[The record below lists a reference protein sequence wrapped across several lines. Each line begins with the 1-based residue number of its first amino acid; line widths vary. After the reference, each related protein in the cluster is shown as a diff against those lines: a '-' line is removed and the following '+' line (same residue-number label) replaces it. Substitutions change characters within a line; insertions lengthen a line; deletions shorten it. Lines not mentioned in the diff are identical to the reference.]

1 MYVSMN
7 EELPELITPE
17 ERAAMLAD
25 ITRVSLAAGVRLSPE
40 KALSVS
46 TGAAISRKS
55 PIEQLAFIEHLVP
68 LLARAMIEIR
78 RSPIRANRT
87 ATRTVRPPIRAR
99 RVLAASALAAVRR
112 GHFDRHWEETISEPT
127 SDTPENRFV
136 KSFLAFFQRGC
147 IEIGLRASSE
157 HEPEVADRAAACS
170 QRLRHLIAG
179 SHWEQIETRP
189 EEWKQP
195 PTARALACPAYAR
208 ICAARDHYR
217 REFVFDTVDP
227 LPLLASREN
236 WQLYEMWCLFQT
248 LEALMTLGYAPA
260 SVAVTFRRQEVG
272 LTMRLSQG
280 ETSRIRLI
288 HPSGRRLSLLYQQT
302 FAQGDRS
309 LSRTMQP
316 DITIE
321 EIETDR
327 QWILDAKFK
336 AYAQPGDEGDDINQ
350 MHAYRDAILGPQG
363 QKSVVHAWCLF
374 VGQAQGQSSESITY
388 GSVQG
393 VVGALLLRPGRVSSL
408 TNLRALLLSWL
419 QAEPPPSVPPAS
431 P

>member
-7 EELPELITPE
+7 EELPELITPQE
-17 ERAAMLAD
+17 WAAMLAD

-40 KALSVS
+40 ETLSVS

-55 PIEQLAFIEHLVP
+55 SIEQLAFIEHLVP
-68 LLARAMIEIR
+68 LLAQAVVEIR
-78 RSPIRANRT
+78 RSPICTNRT
-87 ATRTVRPPIRAR
+87 ATRTICPPIRAR

-136 KSFLAFFQRGC
+136 KSFLGCLQRGC
-147 IEIGLRASSE
+147 VEIGLLASSE
-157 HEPEVADRAAACS
+157 HEPEVADRAAVCS
-170 QRLRHLIAG
+170 QRLRNLFMD
-179 SHWEQIETRP
+179 SHWEQIEMRP
-189 EEWKQP
+189 EAWKQP

-208 ICAARDHYR
+208 IYAARDRYR
-217 REFVFDTVDP
+217 REFVFDSDDL
-227 LPLLASREN
+227 LPPLASREN

-248 LEALMTLGYAPA
+248 LEALMTLGYA
-260 SVAVTFRRQEVG
+260 SVAAVVTFRCQEVG
-272 LTMRLSQG
+272 LTTRLSQG
-280 ETSRIRLI
+280 EASRIRLT
-288 HPSGRRLSLLYQQT
+288 HRSGRRLSLAYQQT

-321 EIETDR
+321 ELETDR

-336 AYAQPGDEGDDINQ
+336 SYAQPGDEGGDINQ
-350 MHAYRDAILGPQG
+350 MHAYRDAILGAHER
-363 QKSVVHAWCLF
+363 KNVAHAWCLF
-374 VGQAQGQSSESITY
+374 VGQRQSSESITY

-393 VVGALLLRPGRVSSL
+393 VVGALLLRPGRASSL
-408 TNLRALLLSWL
+408 INLRELLLSWL
-419 QAEPPPSVPPAS
+419 AAGPPPSVPPAS